1 MVTWITTR
9 LHVEIKLSSTLLAS
23 HTNQQILSMEG
34 NYFFWILTKINA
46 YSPTEKEPYVVY
58 TISIL

>member
-23 HTNQQILSMEG
+23 QTNQQILYMEG

-46 YSPTEKEPYVVY
+46 YTPTGKNHMGCIP
-58 TISIL
+58 